1 MIHLIKIMFNTKLT
15 IQYKA
20 EESNDFKTNIVVLQ
34 GDSLS
39 ASEFIL
45 YLSRTLQ
52 KMIIIARNRQLPI
65 T

>member
-1 MIHLIKIMFNTKLT
+1 MVHLIKIIFNTKLT

>member
-1 MIHLIKIMFNTKLT
+1 MVHLIKIMFNTKLT

>member
-1 MIHLIKIMFNTKLT
+1 MFNTKLT